1 MDHSCCLAE
10 VSSIKKGLST
20 AILHQQS
27 SIDII
32 IFMVQ
37 LSFKAEDIKFA
48 YLATIYSLGS
58 PGNTQEEVSRIRE
71 IRDLLKNDI
80 NKATSTISFSNS
92 EIIKLGAALNGVIN
106 ELKQFAISNGRSMV
120 PEFGNAVQV
129 LFPETKLE
137 PGIALDLIES
147 PVKLKQQMSVTISEA
162 LQATESAQENIQKP
176 KSTWKFWKKPST

>member
-1 MDHSCCLAE
+1 ME
-10 VSSIKKGLST
+10 VSGIKKGLST
-20 AILHQQS
+20 KILRQQFS
-27 SIDII
+27 TDII

-48 YLATIYSLGS
+48 YLATIYNLGS
-58 PGNTQEEVSRIRE
+58 PGNTQEEVARIRE
-71 IRDLLKNDI
+71 IRDVLENDI
-80 NKATSTISFSNS
+80 NKATSTISVSNS

-176 KSTWKFWKKPST
+176 KSAWKFWKKSST